1 MTIYWSC
8 IVGMFIGFFA
18 GVFFMGILAVSSE
31 DSREEEQREFV
42 ERRKTE
48 KEIARK
54 LLGGTI

>member
-8 IVGMFIGFFA
+8 IVGMVIGFSA